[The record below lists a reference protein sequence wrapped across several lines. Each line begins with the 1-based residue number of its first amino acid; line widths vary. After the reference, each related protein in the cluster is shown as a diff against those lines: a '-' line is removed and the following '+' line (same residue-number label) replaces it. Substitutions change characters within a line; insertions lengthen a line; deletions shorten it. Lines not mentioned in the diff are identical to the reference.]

1 MQKKLENIDLE
12 QLKRE
17 VSLLSLAAASGI
29 ELKKL
34 SNGEY
39 AALCPFHDDKTP
51 SLHLNASKNLFHC
64 KACGKSGSVVDW
76 IIFSKNVEA
85 KEAIKILRE
94 EYTKNHVNGSNG
106 KINGFNSRENK
117 SEEKEIINLE
127 DIKYQKALS
136 LAVGYWHENI
146 KNKKEG
152 VEYLIK
158 RGLVYGELVDAF
170 QIGYSDGSLPDAIN
184 DADIK
189 SSLEELG
196 IIKDGREHFTG
207 RVIFP
212 VIDEKENI
220 TQIYGRNTVREGVKH
235 LYMKAPMS
243 GIYNPH
249 GLSNDTIL
257 CESIIDALSLISLGF
272 SNVVSSFGVNGIKED
287 VLDLLES
294 HEVHK
299 IYIAYDPDSA
309 GDTASSALSEKFI
322 SRKIESHRIQFP
334 ENTDANEYIKK
345 AEDAKKNFKS
355 LLENAV
361 PIKEFADEALLE
373 SSRNES
379 LEKKEGEYKYRV
391 GPRVYTI
398 RGIES
403 NTTNAKM
410 RIFLRLDCNDIF
422 LIDNNIDLFNAK
434 TTGFFVKSSS
444 ERLSM
449 DERVIRADLDRL
461 TNGLDGILKKTIEER
476 ESKKSPQKVEFHKDL
491 VLSQKSREFLSDP
504 LFMVRFV
511 KDIET
516 AGLVGESMNM
526 LFSYIASI
534 SRHKRKQ
541 IHIIIQSE
549 SSAGKSTLLNLSA
562 DLIPEEDK
570 IYFTQIT
577 PRSLYYGPPGFLK
590 NKCIFIAEADG
601 LKEAEFPVKQLMSE
615 GRLSISYTKTDPQTG
630 EHTAEI
636 KENEG
641 PAQFNITEPQER
653 LHEEIENRSVIM
665 ILDMSPEQTERILA
679 FQRLLHS
686 SEGVA
691 IQRKKEEICN
701 FYRHVQREIA
711 PLNVQNPY
719 SKLLRYNAKSHLARR
734 DNQKYL
740 TLADCITL
748 IFQHQRE
755 KVMDGGSMSVK
766 TNLVDIAI
774 TNFLVRRIFARTL
787 DELPIQTRNFVE
799 TLADHFRAYAKK
811 NEADFD
817 QIWFYRKE
825 MREITG
831 LSNTRVHEHTNRLVD
846 FEYLSFRRDQN
857 GIAYRFLFEPNTDRG
872 FFSTILKLCE
882 MEELIKKST
891 RKERQEY
898 TDFIPH
904 LKEIFRTLD
913 SAYTGG
919 EV

>member
-1 MQKKLENIDLE
+1 MQKKLETVDLE
-12 QLKRE
+12 QLKRD
-17 VSLLSLAAASGI
+17 VSLLSLAASSGI

-34 SNGEY
+34 ANNEY
-39 AALCPFHDDKTP
+39 SALCPFHDDKTP

-76 IIFSKNVEA
+76 IIFSQNVDA
-85 KEAIKILRE
+85 KEAIKILRS
-94 EYTKNHVNGSNG
+94 EYAKNHTNGSSG
-106 KINGFNSRENK
+106 KINGFNGREDK
-117 SEEKEIINLE
+117 SEEKEIPNLE
-127 DIKYQKALS
+127 DMKYRKALS
-136 LAVGYWHENI
+136 LAVRYWHENF

-170 QIGYSDGSLPDAIN
+170 QIGYSDGSLADVIN
-184 DADIK
+184 DESIK
-189 SSLEELG
+189 SALEELG

-220 TQIYGRNTVREGVKH
+220 LQIYGRNTVREGVKH

-243 GIYNPH
+243 GIYNIS
-249 GLSNDTIL
+249 GLSNETIL
-257 CESIIDALSLISLGF
+257 CESILDALSLISLGF

-287 VLDLLES
+287 VLDLLENRG
-294 HEVHK
+294 VHK
-299 IYIAYDPDSA
+299 IYIAYDSDSA
-309 GDTASSALSEKFI
+309 GDTGSSVLSEKFI
-322 SRKIESHRIQFP
+322 SRKIESYRIRFP
-334 ENTDANEYIKK
+334 ENTDANDLLKNP
-345 AEDAKKNFKS
+345 DARELFRG

-361 PIKEFADEALLE
+361 PIKELADEALVE

-379 LEKKEGEYKYRV
+379 LEKKDGEYRYRV
-391 GPRVYTI
+391 GPRSYTI

-434 TTGFFVKSSS
+434 TTGYFVKSAS

-461 TNGLDGILKKTIEER
+461 TNGLDGILKKAIEER
-476 ESKKSPQKVEFHKDL
+476 ESKKNPQKIEFHKDL
-491 VLSQKSREFLSDP
+491 ILSQKSREFLNDP

-511 KDIET
+511 RDIET
-516 AGLVGESMNM
+516 AGLVGESLNM
-526 LFSYIASI
+526 LFSYIASL
-534 SRHKRKQ
+534 SRHRRKQ

-630 EHTAEI
+630 EHTSEI

-641 PAQFNITEPQER
+641 PSQFNITEPQER
-653 LHEEIENRSVIM
+653 LHEEIENRSVVM

-686 SEGVA
+686 PEGIE

-701 FYRHVQREIA
+701 FYRHVQREI
-711 PLNVQNPY
+711 LSLDVQNPY
-719 SKLLRYNAKSHLARR
+719 SRFLSFNAKSHLARR

-740 TLADCITL
+740 TLVDCITL

-755 KVMDGGSMSVK
+755 KVMDGGSMCVK
-766 TNLVDIAI
+766 TQLADIAI
-774 TNFLVRRIFARTL
+774 ANFLARRIFARTL

-817 QIWFYRKE
+817 QIWFYRRE

-846 FEYLSFRRDQN
+846 FEYLAFRRDQN
-857 GIAYRFLFEPNTDRG
+857 GISYRFLFEPNTDRG
-872 FFSTILKLCE
+872 FFTTYLKLCD

-898 TDFIPH
+898 TDFIPR
-904 LKEIFRTLD
+904 LKEIFSALD
-913 SAYTGG
+913 PTYTGG